1 MGLMDQEARAGLGL
15 WGQLV
20 LLVPWVLGVLEV
32 RLVQLVLAGLAL
44 LEVLKV
50 LGCHWVQEV
59 PKAPVDLDYQVIHL
73 FRVNQGSLV
82 CLGDR
87 RGRVARCCLCQ
98 YSLLLQ
104 RPQTSQ

>member
-1 MGLMDQEARAGLGL
+1 MGQWGL
-15 WGQLV
+15 LV

-32 RLVQLVLAGLAL
+32 RLALIVLAGLAL

-73 FRVNQGSLV
+73 FRVNQGSLA

-87 RGRVARCCLCQ
+87 RGRVVQCYLCQ
-98 YSLLLQ
+98 YSLSLQ